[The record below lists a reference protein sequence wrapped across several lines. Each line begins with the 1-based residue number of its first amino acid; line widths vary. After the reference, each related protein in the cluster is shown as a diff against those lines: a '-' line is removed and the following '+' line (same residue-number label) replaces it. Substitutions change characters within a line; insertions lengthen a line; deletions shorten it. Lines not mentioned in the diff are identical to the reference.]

1 MGVSD
6 EVDKTLFVGNLDTR
20 VTEELLF
27 ELFLQAGPVINVKI
41 PKDKDGRPKPF
52 AFVNFKHE
60 VSVPYGMDLL
70 NGTSLFGRPLK
81 IQFRSGSTHRSPD
94 GNSPGS
100 SQNLSS
106 SGTPSPQGGRY
117 DRVPDLMGSQVYSTP
132 PQLQRSYSSPDS
144 LQRQAMHNTSM
155 RSLALRLLLASLP
168 VDQCKASPLL
178 KQRSRG
184 FQQQGS
190 QQYRQGSPWQEEGSP
205 HRGHRHHHQQ
215 DGGHYSREQRFP
227 DSGSSSGSGSE
238 WHFRGQR
245 EDYLQDERM
254 SSTRSRDHPE
264 RRRDTSREGRW
275 RQHRY

>member
-144 LQRQAMHNTSM
+144 LQRQAMVNNM
-155 RSLALRLLLASLP
+155 W
-168 VDQCKASPLL
+168 Q

-275 RQHRY
+275 RQHRYS